1 MSQRI
6 SCSSTQARQGGNR
19 RTAATASQS
28 GTQACVEVDKSGW
41 ISDLP
46 ENATIIK
53 GVAKIRYRLT
63 DGDLKDLHCEEKE
76 ASNSQ
81 TGAQY
86 AYLEYQERDVETR
99 AWEKYGGPIGLWHF
113 LKCKLADY
121 IEKHGNDHSFFPPR
135 GYQRGHL
142 YDLYIK
148 DPPFVCDK
156 YCYSSSV
163 LAECKK
169 LLSAQFWNECNKILD
184 KIQPVLTSD
193 LRAQAMGEAVVF
205 FRENPVYAERP
216 DDGNVLK
223 GTSTLYT
230 VPLTA
235 TLCAAPRLPPKEEDN
250 SEEEIVAYPPN
261 IRPRM
266 SPNGPYCDWSLSYL
280 ERIFTKLIKVKEDV
294 ERFEG
299 DKEVWKKLRWV
310 VYDKVCSRICSL
322 SLASTPQLTS
332 AQYSNSLCRGLRYDP
347 DTATWSDPAAEWLKG
362 KMSPEEMR
370 KSILREQ
377 CKAGVQYNKFLP
389 EPSSAPSQSQP
400 PSAGPSSAP
409 M

>member
-1 MSQRI
+1 MYLSHLI
-6 SCSSTQARQGGNR
+6 DVSLND
-19 RTAATASQS
+19 RTS
-28 GTQACVEVDKSGW
+28 
-41 ISDLP
+41 
-46 ENATIIK
+46 
-53 GVAKIRYRLT
+53 
-63 DGDLKDLHCEEKE
+63 
-76 ASNSQ
+76 
-81 TGAQY
+81 
-86 AYLEYQERDVETR
+86 
-99 AWEKYGGPIGLWHF
+99 

-184 KIQPVLTSD
+184 KIQPALTSD

-310 VYDKVCSRICSL
+310 VYDKVCSRIFAL
-322 SLASTPQLTS
+322 SLASHIRAVFKLARSWPALRSRYRDLVRPWRRMAEGQDVTRGD
-332 AQYSNSLCRGLRYDP
+332 AQEYPPRTMQGRRS
-347 DTATWSDPAAEWLKG
+347 
-362 KMSPEEMR
+362 
-370 KSILREQ
+370 
-377 CKAGVQYNKFLP
+377 VQQV
-389 EPSSAPSQSQP
+389 PS
-400 PSAGPSSAP
+400 
-409 M
+409 